1 MYIPNKTVMEM
12 AETENIRSEMR
23 RRRWNWIGHVL
34 RKDPTDDWAVALL
47 LTPERRRKKVV

>member
-12 AETENIRSEMR
+12 AETENIRGEMR
-23 RRRWNWIGHVL
+23 RRRRNWIGHVL